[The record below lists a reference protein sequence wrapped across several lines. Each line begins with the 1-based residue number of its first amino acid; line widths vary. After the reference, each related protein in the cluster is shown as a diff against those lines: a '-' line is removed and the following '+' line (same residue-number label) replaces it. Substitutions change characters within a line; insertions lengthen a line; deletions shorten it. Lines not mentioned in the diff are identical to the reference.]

1 MKPFEIYYLHNAMPM
16 FLYSFLDCNDF
27 KTTKKYIPRLVKS
40 KKEQRHESKVTDYYP
55 DGTEQKTAKLEKTK
69 AILSVFHQ

>member
-27 KTTKKYIPRLVKS
+27 KTTKKYTQISEKQKRVASRVKS
-40 KKEQRHESKVTDYYP
+40 YGLLSWRN
-55 DGTEQKTAKLEKTK
+55 GTKN
-69 AILSVFHQ
+69 S